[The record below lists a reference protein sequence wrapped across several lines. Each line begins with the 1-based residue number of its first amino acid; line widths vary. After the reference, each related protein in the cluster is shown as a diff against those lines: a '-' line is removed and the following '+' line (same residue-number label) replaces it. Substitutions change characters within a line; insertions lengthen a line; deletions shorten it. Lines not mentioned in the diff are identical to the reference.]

1 MAVIFALAIVS
12 CETFLYVGDYNNLEI
27 RCADGSDNESDPWN
41 GSRDCR
47 IYCET
52 SNAFNCMPK
61 GRHQCIFEENKC
73 DGIKD
78 CPNGKDELN
87 CPGV

>member
-12 CETFLYVGDYNNLEI
+12 CESFLYLGGYSALQV

-41 GSRDCR
+41 CKIHCG
-47 IYCET
+47 T
-52 SNAFNCMPK
+52 SNAFNCMAE
-61 GRHQCIFEENKC
+61 GNHQCIFKQNKC